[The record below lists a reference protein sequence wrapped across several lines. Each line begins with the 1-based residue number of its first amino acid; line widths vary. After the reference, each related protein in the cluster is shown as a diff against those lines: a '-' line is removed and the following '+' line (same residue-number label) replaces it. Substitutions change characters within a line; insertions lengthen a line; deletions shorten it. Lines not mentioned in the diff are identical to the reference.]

1 MPEPLCEA
9 ILAKINE
16 QIERTD
22 HLIGILSPEQLNWA
36 PEIPG
41 AWSTA
46 MVLGHLL
53 DCLGGFCAVLT
64 AVYPDQ
70 LSYFQRLR
78 EIPVNSPH
86 NAREAR
92 DGLALFRKYIDEGF
106 ALLEDSNLAKPIPT
120 GFVESGEPVLTLLL
134 GNLEHLIN
142 HKHQVFMY
150 LKLMGAT
157 VTTPDL
163 YHFRGPV
170 LIYDDP

>member
-1 MPEPLCEA
+1 MAEPLCEA
-9 ILAKINE
+9 ILAKIDE

-22 HLIGILSPEQLNWA
+22 RLIGILSPEQLNWT

-41 AWSTA
+41 AWSAA
-46 MVLGHLL
+46 MVLGHIL
-53 DCLGGFCAVLT
+53 DCLGGFCAVLM
-64 AVYPDQ
+64 AMYPDR
-70 LSYFQRLR
+70 LAYFQRLR
-78 EIPVNSPH
+78 KIPVNSVH

-106 ALLEDSNLAKPIPT
+106 ALLEDSDLAKPIPT
-120 GFVESGEPVLTLLL
+120 AFVETGEPMLTLLL

-142 HKHQVFMY
+142 HKHQLFMY

-157 VTTPDL
+157 VATQDL

-170 LIYDDP
+170 